1 MTSITP
7 ASPIIVSPSTSA
19 QTMIQGLTTD
29 QNNLANLE
37 EEVSTGFAINTP
49 SDNPEGAANLLQL
62 NASLTRYTQYQNN
75 AADGQGWLQSGNN
88 TLNSVLSVLHQ
99 VQSVVESVSGQQ
111 LAGNGNELPSLAAQV
126 TSALSEITNLANT
139 TYENGQP
146 IFGGTGSA
154 TQAYDPSGNYLG
166 AGSAPTRTV
175 APGTQIAVSLTG
187 PQVFGT
193 GTSGLLSQTP
203 GALGVLAQI
212 ASDLQSGTPTSV
224 NQVETTDLQN
234 LNASIQTVENAA
246 STLGASQQAVEQ
258 FSSQATDQ
266 VTSLQEQLGSVQDIN
281 MASAITN
288 LQLQQT
294 AYQAALYATSQLST
308 DNLAKYL

>member
-1 MTSITP
+1 MGFQPPRQAEAWLTLFQNR
-7 ASPIIVSPSTSA
+7 VSDVVMPPKAHTLQKP
-19 QTMIQGLTTD
+19 QTRGKKT
-29 QNNLANLE
+29 
-37 EEVSTGFAINTP
+37 
-49 SDNPEGAANLLQL
+49 
-62 NASLTRYTQYQNN
+62 
-75 AADGQGWLQSGNN
+75 
-88 TLNSVLSVLHQ
+88 
-99 VQSVVESVSGQQ
+99 
-111 LAGNGNELPSLAAQV
+111 
-126 TSALSEITNLANT
+126 
-139 TYENGQP
+139 
-146 IFGGTGSA
+146 
-154 TQAYDPSGNYLG
+154 
-166 AGSAPTRTV
+166 
-175 APGTQIAVSLTG
+175 
-187 PQVFGT
+187 
-193 GTSGLLSQTP
+193 LSQTP